1 MYVFEC
7 MCAVVLTNHLY
18 MVPGIKI
25 RLLTLLSYLTSPF
38 TVNPDINLE
47 GQQ

>member
-7 MCAVVLTNHLY
+7 MCVVVLTIHLY

-25 RLLTLLSYLTSPF
+25 MLLYLLSYLTSPF
-38 TVNPDINLE
+38 TVTADPP
-47 GQQ
+47 G